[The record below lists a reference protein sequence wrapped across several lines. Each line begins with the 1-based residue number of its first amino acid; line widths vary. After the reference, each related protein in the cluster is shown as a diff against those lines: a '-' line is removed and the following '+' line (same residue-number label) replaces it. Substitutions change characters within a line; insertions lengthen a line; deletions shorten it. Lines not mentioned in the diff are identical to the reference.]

1 MSRRDVYTAI
11 ADPTRRVLLETLR
24 VQGPLNAGQL
34 SASVASISRPGV
46 SRHLRVLRECG
57 LLLVTRAGKEQQYSL
72 NWEPLEE
79 VRNGWLAQFA
89 RQQTRSIALL
99 RRKVE
104 PS

>member
-11 ADPTRRVLLETLR
+11 ADPTRRALLETLR
-24 VQGPLNAGQL
+24 VQGSRNAGEL
-34 SASVASISRPGV
+34 TASVPSISRPGV

-57 LLLVTRAGKEQQYSL
+57 LLLVTRAGKQQQYSL
-72 NWEPLEE
+72 NCEPLDE

-89 RQQTRSIALL
+89 GQQTRSISRL

-104 PS
+104 QS

>member
-11 ADPTRRVLLETLR
+11 ADPTRRALLETLQ

-34 SASVASISRPGV
+34 AASVASVSRPGV

-57 LLLVTRAGKEQQYSL
+57 LLLVTRSGKQQQYAL
-72 NWEPLEE
+72 NSTPLGDL
-79 VRNGWLAQFA
+79 RDGWLAQFA
-89 RQQTRSIALL
+89 VQQTRSITRL

-104 PS
+104 LS